1 MSVSP
6 NMAME
11 RETAENAD
19 ERRELA
25 LAAAASLRSHF
36 KPKSGITATQVSKFQ
51 ELHKRRLQIKAKP
64 IENKRGKGKSY
75 RKRREAKECSG
86 GDEPS
91 NSVGESSTPPILR
104 DTPSVEENVIAG
116 NLVANKRRK
125 LHWGLDT
132 KERWEQKSN
141 M

>member
-1 MSVSP
+1 
-6 NMAME
+6 MAIE
-11 RETAENAD
+11 RETEENAD

-25 LAAAASLRSHF
+25 MAAAKSLRPNF
-36 KPKSGITATQVSKFQ
+36 KSKSGITATQVSKFR
-51 ELHKRRLQIKAKP
+51 ELHNRRLRIKAKFK
-64 IENKRGKGKSY
+64 ENKRGKGKSH
-75 RKRREAKECSG
+75 RKRSEAKECSG
-86 GDEPS
+86 EEEPS
-91 NSVGESSTPPILR
+91 NAVGESSTAPILR
-104 DTPSVEENVIAG
+104 DTPSVEEDNVAG

>member
-1 MSVSP
+1 
-6 NMAME
+6 MAIE

-25 LAAAASLRSHF
+25 MAAAAASLRPNF
-36 KPKSGITATQVSKFQ
+36 KPKSGITATQVSKFR
-51 ELHKRRLQIKAKP
+51 ELHKRRLQIKAKSKN
-64 IENKRGKGKSY
+64 NKRGKGQSH
-75 RKRREAKECSG
+75 RKRSEAKECSG
-86 GDEPS
+86 EEEQS
-91 NSVGESSTPPILR
+91 NAVGESSTARIFI
-104 DTPSVEENVIAG
+104 DTLSVEEDNVAG